1 MSWMVYSFGNRYS
14 WFGPVDLYMHVETM
28 LSSYNY
34 KLKHIEN
41 YGGKFFDYFTTTEEY
56 EKEVREAIDTALDDE
71 FLDREIEGELI
82 VLKRVFKGGR
92 IIMG

>member
-1 MSWMVYSFGNRYS
+1 MSWMVYSFGSRYS
-14 WFGPVDLYMHVETM
+14 WIGSVDLYIHLEKI

-41 YGGKFFDYFTTTEEY
+41 YGGSFFDYFTTTEEY

-92 IIMG
+92 VIMG